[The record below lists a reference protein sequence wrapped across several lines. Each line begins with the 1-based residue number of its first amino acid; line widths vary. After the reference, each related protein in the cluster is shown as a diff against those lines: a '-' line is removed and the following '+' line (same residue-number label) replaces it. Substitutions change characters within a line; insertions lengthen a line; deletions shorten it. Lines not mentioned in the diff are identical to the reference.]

1 MKTIKSSKTP
11 KKKLVFKKVIFAWD
25 IRHFFALRAT
35 HKKRFKR
42 PKEAHKIYPK
52 NSKKPRKDPQN

>member
-1 MKTIKSSKTP
+1 MKTIKRSKTP
-11 KKKLVFKKVIFAWD
+11 KKNNLFKKAIFAWD

-35 HKKRFKR
+35 QKRFKR
-42 PKEAHKIYPK
+42 PKEAHKIYPE